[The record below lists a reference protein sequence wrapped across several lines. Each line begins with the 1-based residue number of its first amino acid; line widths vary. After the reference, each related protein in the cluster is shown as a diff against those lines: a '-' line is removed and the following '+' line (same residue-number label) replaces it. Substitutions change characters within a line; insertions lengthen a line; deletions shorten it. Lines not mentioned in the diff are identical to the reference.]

1 MEQAFE
7 KLGSFYLGRV
17 RDLERQETT
26 SEYVLYDS
34 KDLTTHAVCVGMTGS
49 GKTGLCV
56 ALLEEAGIDGIPAI
70 VVDPKGDIGN
80 LLLTFPEL
88 QPSDFRPWVEEAEAA
103 RHSQSVEQYAEQV
116 ANEWRQG
123 LADWGQDGERIRR
136 LRDAVELAV
145 YTPGSSAGQPLTILK
160 SFTAPPSS
168 LIEDVDA
175 YRDRVTATTAG
186 LLALLGID
194 ADPVRSREFILIS
207 NLLDRAWRES
217 RDMDLAGLIH
227 QIQAPP
233 MTRIG
238 VMDVDT
244 FFPEKDRQ
252 SLSMTLN
259 SLLASPAFAAWLEG
273 DALDIQRLLYTP
285 AGKPR
290 ISILSIAHLS
300 EAERMFFVTILLN
313 ELLTWVRSQAGTS
326 SLRALFYMDE
336 VFGYFPP
343 VANPPSKQPMLT
355 LLKQARAY
363 GLGLVLATQN
373 PVDLDY
379 KGLANCGTWFLGRLQ
394 TERDKA
400 RVLDGLEGA
409 SAQAG
414 ANLDRAE
421 MDKVLSALGKRTFL
435 LNNVHETKPVVFQTR
450 WAMSYLRGP
459 LTREQI
465 RTLTKDR
472 RKTPSQPAET
482 AAESTSPVPSSA
494 PASTPS
500 ATPPVSAEAV
510 PAVAAAVR
518 FGSQPAVPATT
529 PQYFL
534 AVDESLP
541 SQGKLVYCPAL
552 LGSGKLHF
560 VRAAYRIDCWQERQL
575 LVTLN
580 TGVDERIWER
590 SQVVSRA
597 LTTRAS
603 AEPLVEF
610 AELPAGCL
618 TAKPLAAVQQR
629 LKEHLYSTQTL
640 EVLHCPAFKEYSQ
653 PGEDEG
659 DFQIRLMQRARE
671 QRDVDVEKLR
681 TKYAAKMETL
691 LDKIRRA
698 QEMVDRQQA
707 ELQERSVDTAISLG
721 SSIFGALFG
730 RKTFSSKNVERASST
745 ARRAGRVAKEK
756 QDVTRARE
764 NLDSLLRQRG
774 ELEQQIQQD
783 VERIDSA
790 LQAVH
795 THLERLQL
803 PPKKTDITLAPL
815 AVAWLP
821 CHRADDGS
829 IQPAYVL

>member
-1 MEQAFE
+1 
-7 KLGSFYLGRV
+7 
-17 RDLERQETT
+17 
-26 SEYVLYDS
+26 
-34 KDLTTHAVCVGMTGS
+34 
-49 GKTGLCV
+49 
-56 ALLEEAGIDGIPAI
+56 
-70 VVDPKGDIGN
+70 
-80 LLLTFPEL
+80 
-88 QPSDFRPWVEEAEAA
+88 
-103 RHSQSVEQYAEQV
+103 
-116 ANEWRQG
+116 
-123 LADWGQDGERIRR
+123 
-136 LRDAVELAV
+136 
-145 YTPGSSAGQPLTILK
+145 
-160 SFTAPPSS
+160 
-168 LIEDVDA
+168 
-175 YRDRVTATTAG
+175 
-186 LLALLGID
+186 LLGID

-238 VMDVDT
+238 VMEVDT

-252 SLSMTLN
+252 ALSMTLN
-259 SLLASPAFAAWLEG
+259 SLLASPAFAAWMEG

-414 ANLDRAE
+414 ASLDRTE

-435 LNNVHETKPVVFQTR
+435 LNNVHETNPVVFQTR

-472 RKTPSQPAET
+472 REAVSPPEKIATET
-482 AAESTSPVPSSA
+482 APSMPSPGSS
-494 PASTPS
+494 PTRPT
-500 ATPPVSAEAV
+500 ATPVSAEAV
-510 PAVAAAVR
+510 PGSGTSVR
-518 FGSQPAVPATT
+518 FVAQPAVPATT
-529 PQYFL
+529 PQHFL

-541 SQGKLVYCPAL
+541 PQGKLVYCPAL

-560 VRAAYRIDCWQERQL
+560 VRTAYRIDCWQERQL
-575 LVTLN
+575 LVTLDA
-580 TGVDERIWER
+580 GVDERIWER

-603 AEPLVEF
+603 AEPLAEF
-610 AELPAGCL
+610 AELPAGL
-618 TAKPLAAVQQR
+618 LAAKPLAAVQQR
-629 LKEHLYSTQTL
+629 LKEYLYSTQTL
-640 EVLHCPAFKEYSQ
+640 EVLHSPAFKEYSQ

-671 QRDVDVEKLR
+671 QRDAEVEKLR
-681 TKYAAKMETL
+681 AKYATKLQALQE
-691 LDKIRRA
+691 KIRRA

-721 SSIFGALFG
+721 SSIFGAIFG
-730 RKTFSSKNVERASST
+730 RKTMSRRNVERASST

-756 QDVTRARE
+756 QDVSRARE
-764 NLDSLLRQRG
+764 SLDALLLQRS
-774 ELEQQIQQD
+774 ELEQQVRQD
-783 VERIDSA
+783 VERIDAA
-790 LQAVH
+790 LHAVH

-803 PPKKTDITLAPL
+803 PPRKTDITLAPL
-815 AVAWLP
+815 AVVWLP
-821 CHRADDGS
+821 CHLGDDGS
-829 IQPAYVL
+829 IRPAYLL

>member
-1 MEQAFE
+1 MRVVEQPFE
-7 KLGSFYLGRV
+7 KLGAFYLGRV
-17 RDLERQETT
+17 RDLDRNATT
-26 SEYVLYDS
+26 PENVLYDS
-34 KDLTTHAVCVGMTGS
+34 KDLTTHALCVGMTGS
-49 GKTGLCV
+49 GKTGLCI
-56 ALLEEAGIDGIPAI
+56 ALLEEAGVDGIPAI

-80 LLLTFPEL
+80 LLLTFPDL
-88 QPSDFRPWVEEAEAA
+88 QPSDFRPWVDDAEAA
-103 RHSQSVEQYAEQV
+103 RQSQTVDQYAEQV
-116 ANEWRQG
+116 AGQWRQG

-136 LRDAVELAV
+136 FRDSVELAV
-145 YTPGSSAGQPLTILK
+145 YTPGSSAGQPLTVLK
-160 SFTAPPSS
+160 SFTAPPPS

-175 YRDRVTATTAG
+175 YRDRVTAATSG

-227 QIQAPP
+227 QIQVPP
-233 MTRIG
+233 MARIG
-238 VMDVDT
+238 VMDIDT

-313 ELLTWVRSQAGTS
+313 ELLTWVRSQAGTP

-355 LLKQARAY
+355 LLKQARAF
-363 GLGLVLATQN
+363 GRGRVLATQN

-414 ANLDRAE
+414 ASLDRAE

-435 LNNVHETKPVVFQTR
+435 LNNVHETKPVVFQSR

-465 RTLTKDR
+465 RTLTKSGR
-472 RKTPSQPAET
+472 PAAASQAKA
-482 AAESTSPVPSSA
+482 AAESASSA
-494 PASTPS
+494 PSPAAPSTAAAPPAS
-500 ATPPVSAEAV
+500 AVSV
-510 PAVAAAVR
+510 PARPDSVR
-518 FGSQPAVPATT
+518 LVTQPVVPATM
-529 PQYFL
+529 PQHFL
-534 AVDESLP
+534 AVDQSLP
-541 SQGKLVYCPAL
+541 SHGKLIYRPAL
-552 LGSGKLHF
+552 LGGGRLHF
-560 VRAAYRIDCWQERQL
+560 VRASYRIDCWEERQL
-575 LVTLN
+575 LVTLDD
-580 TGVDERIWER
+580 GVDERLWER
-590 SQVVSRA
+590 SQIISQA
-597 LTTRAS
+597 LSTQAS
-603 AEPLVEF
+603 AEPMAEF
-610 AELPAGCL
+610 AELPAGL
-618 TAKPLAAVQQR
+618 LAAKPLAAVQQR
-629 LKEHLYSTQTL
+629 LKAHFYSTQTL
-640 EVLHCPAFKEYSQ
+640 DVLHSPAFKEYSRA
-653 PGEDEG
+653 GEDEG
-659 DFQIRLMQRARE
+659 SFQIRLMQLARE
-671 QRDVDVEKLR
+671 RRDADVEKLR
-681 TKYAAKMETL
+681 AKYAAKLETL
-691 LDKIRRA
+691 QDKLRRA

-721 SSIFGALFG
+721 SSIFGAIFG
-730 RKTFSSKNVERASST
+730 RKTFSRQNVDRASST

-756 QDVTRARE
+756 QDVTRARDS
-764 NLDSLLRQRG
+764 LDTLLRQRG
-774 ELEQQIQQD
+774 ALEQQVQQE
-783 VERIDSA
+783 VERIDDA
-790 LQAVH
+790 LRGVH
-795 THLERLQL
+795 AHLERLQL
-803 PPKKTDITLAPL
+803 PP
-815 AVAWLP
+815 
-821 CHRADDGS
+821 R
-829 IQPAYVL
+829 

>member
-160 SFTAPPSS
+160 SFAAPPPS

-363 GLGLVLATQN
+363 GLGFVLATLY
-373 PVDLDY
+373 PFELDY
-379 KGLANCGTWFLGRLQ
+379 
-394 TERDKA
+394 
-400 RVLDGLEGA
+400 
-409 SAQAG
+409 
-414 ANLDRAE
+414 
-421 MDKVLSALGKRTFL
+421 
-435 LNNVHETKPVVFQTR
+435 
-450 WAMSYLRGP
+450 
-459 LTREQI
+459 
-465 RTLTKDR
+465 
-472 RKTPSQPAET
+472 
-482 AAESTSPVPSSA
+482 
-494 PASTPS
+494 
-500 ATPPVSAEAV
+500 
-510 PAVAAAVR
+510 
-518 FGSQPAVPATT
+518 
-529 PQYFL
+529 
-534 AVDESLP
+534 
-541 SQGKLVYCPAL
+541 
-552 LGSGKLHF
+552 
-560 VRAAYRIDCWQERQL
+560 
-575 LVTLN
+575 
-580 TGVDERIWER
+580 
-590 SQVVSRA
+590 
-597 LTTRAS
+597 
-603 AEPLVEF
+603 
-610 AELPAGCL
+610 
-618 TAKPLAAVQQR
+618 
-629 LKEHLYSTQTL
+629 
-640 EVLHCPAFKEYSQ
+640 
-653 PGEDEG
+653 
-659 DFQIRLMQRARE
+659 
-671 QRDVDVEKLR
+671 
-681 TKYAAKMETL
+681 
-691 LDKIRRA
+691 
-698 QEMVDRQQA
+698 
-707 ELQERSVDTAISLG
+707 
-721 SSIFGALFG
+721 
-730 RKTFSSKNVERASST
+730 
-745 ARRAGRVAKEK
+745 
-756 QDVTRARE
+756 
-764 NLDSLLRQRG
+764 
-774 ELEQQIQQD
+774 
-783 VERIDSA
+783 
-790 LQAVH
+790 
-795 THLERLQL
+795 
-803 PPKKTDITLAPL
+803 
-815 AVAWLP
+815 
-821 CHRADDGS
+821 
-829 IQPAYVL
+829 

>member
-1 MEQAFE
+1 M
-7 KLGSFYLGRV
+7 
-17 RDLERQETT
+17 
-26 SEYVLYDS
+26 
-34 KDLTTHAVCVGMTGS
+34 
-49 GKTGLCV
+49 
-56 ALLEEAGIDGIPAI
+56 
-70 VVDPKGDIGN
+70 
-80 LLLTFPEL
+80 
-88 QPSDFRPWVEEAEAA
+88 
-103 RHSQSVEQYAEQV
+103 
-116 ANEWRQG
+116 
-123 LADWGQDGERIRR
+123 
-136 LRDAVELAV
+136 
-145 YTPGSSAGQPLTILK
+145 
-160 SFTAPPSS
+160 
-168 LIEDVDA
+168 
-175 YRDRVTATTAG
+175 
-186 LLALLGID
+186 
-194 ADPVRSREFILIS
+194 
-207 NLLDRAWRES
+207 
-217 RDMDLAGLIH
+217 
-227 QIQAPP
+227 
-233 MTRIG
+233 
-238 VMDVDT
+238 
-244 FFPEKDRQ
+244 
-252 SLSMTLN
+252 
-259 SLLASPAFAAWLEG
+259 
-273 DALDIQRLLYTP
+273 
-285 AGKPR
+285 
-290 ISILSIAHLS
+290 
-300 EAERMFFVTILLN
+300 
-313 ELLTWVRSQAGTS
+313 
-326 SLRALFYMDE
+326 
-336 VFGYFPP
+336 
-343 VANPPSKQPMLT
+343 
-355 LLKQARAY
+355 
-363 GLGLVLATQN
+363 
-373 PVDLDY
+373 
-379 KGLANCGTWFLGRLQ
+379 
-394 TERDKA
+394 
-400 RVLDGLEGA
+400 DGLEGA

-618 TAKPLAAVQQR
+618 TAKPLAAIQQR
-629 LKEHLYSTQTL
+629 LKEYLYSTQTL
-640 EVLHCPAFKEYSQ
+640 EVLHSPAFKEYSQ